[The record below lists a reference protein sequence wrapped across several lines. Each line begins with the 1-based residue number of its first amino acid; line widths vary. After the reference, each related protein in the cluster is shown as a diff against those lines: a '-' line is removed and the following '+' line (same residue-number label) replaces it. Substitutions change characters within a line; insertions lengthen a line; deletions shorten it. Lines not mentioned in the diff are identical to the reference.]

1 MSQLFCVA
9 CGAFVLA
16 TSAAHGIIV
25 SHEYDAL
32 EKNISIDVMPL
43 TLASGIAAIQEKTG
57 ITIVVDD
64 ASLKRL
70 GVDKHRKLALQLR
83 DVPAVDA
90 ISSLLFEA
98 SPNKLLAAYGGKKGG
113 LVLREYSDRDT
124 LDMVI
129 IPLQRRPRAP

>member
-1 MSQLFCVA
+1 MSALLLA
-9 CGAFVLA
+9 SLLLLGADG
-16 TSAAHGIIV
+16 GIIV

-32 EKNISIDVMPL
+32 EKKISIDAMPL
-43 TLASGIAAIQEKTG
+43 TLESGITQIQEKAG
-57 ITIVVDD
+57 IMIVFDD

-70 GVDKHRKLALQLR
+70 GVDKHRKLTLQLR

-98 SPNKLLAAYGGKKGG
+98 SPNKVLAAYRGKKGG
-113 LVLREYSDRDT
+113 LVLREYSEPDT

-129 IPLQRRPRAP
+129 IPLQRRPKAP

>member
-1 MSQLFCVA
+1 
-9 CGAFVLA
+9 
-16 TSAAHGIIV
+16 
-25 SHEYDAL
+25 
-32 EKNISIDVMPL
+32 MPL

-98 SPNKLLAAYGGKKGG
+98 SPNKVLAAYGGKKGG

-129 IPLQRRPRAP
+129 IPLQRRPSAP